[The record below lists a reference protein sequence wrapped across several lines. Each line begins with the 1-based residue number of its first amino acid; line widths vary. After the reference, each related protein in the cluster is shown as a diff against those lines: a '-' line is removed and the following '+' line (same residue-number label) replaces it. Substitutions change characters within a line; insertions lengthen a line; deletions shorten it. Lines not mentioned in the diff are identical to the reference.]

1 MIERPRLFDTAMFRW
16 IPARTRV
23 EVEYRA
29 ILKSSDSLPV
39 I

>member
-23 EVEYRA
+23 DVEYCASLR
-29 ILKSSDSLPV
+29 SSDSLPV